1 MYSMDHQMFSV
12 REMCHIAVFTALI
25 AALAQVSI
33 PLPGGVPVTMQT
45 LGVLL
50 AGIVLGAR
58 NGAAAALCYLLIGAM
73 GAPGFAGFSGG
84 LARLV
89 GPAGG
94 FLLSYPLMAW
104 ICGRFAGRGSRG
116 YMAAGLLIAS
126 AVCYIMGCV
135 MYMAV
140 TGTGIRAVVA
150 ACVLPFLAGDALKML
165 LAAWLGTRLKHAL
178 IKAGT

>member
-1 MYSMDHQMFSV
+1 MDHQIFSV

-25 AALAQVSI
+25 AALAQVCI

-73 GAPGFAGFSGG
+73 GAPVFAGFSGG
-84 LARLV
+84 LSRLA

-104 ICGRFAGRGSRG
+104 ICGRFAGHGSRG
-116 YMAAGLLIAS
+116 TLAAGLLIAS
-126 AVCYIMGCV
+126 AVCYILGCA
-135 MYMAV
+135 MYAAV
-140 TGTGIRAVVA
+140 TGSRLAAAAA

-165 LAAWLGTRLKHAL
+165 LAAWLGTRLKRAL
-178 IKAGT
+178 IKADI